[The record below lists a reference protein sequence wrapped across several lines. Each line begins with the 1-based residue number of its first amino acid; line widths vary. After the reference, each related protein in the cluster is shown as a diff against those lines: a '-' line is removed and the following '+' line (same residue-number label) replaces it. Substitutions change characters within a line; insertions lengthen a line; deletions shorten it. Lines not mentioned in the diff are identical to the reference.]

1 VGQLCCSI
9 ERKLAAKQPVQ
20 TRQVC
25 QAQQRHGCRSLYTFN
40 VSCYLRTKM
49 GRLPQTKAGFI
60 ASKYETLFPSLHA
73 SSYTYAAAC
82 SINRIVAGDK
92 WSFCGSRHIWDV
104 LTCQMGIG
112 KLSKTP
118 FWPWLRSTA
127 PVCWLM
133 QGKLTTLK
141 VHRGTTCQGEPHRG
155 AQVVCCL
162 VRQGGLFTYSIWKA
176 GLVLHLLFACIGI
189 RPFAIMRA

>member
-1 VGQLCCSI
+1 M
-9 ERKLAAKQPVQ
+9 
-20 TRQVC
+20 T
-25 QAQQRHGCRSLYTFN
+25 N
-40 VSCYLRTKM
+40 VS
-49 GRLPQTKAGFI
+49 RLLQTKAGSV
-60 ASKYETLFPSLHA
+60 ASEYEILFPSLHA
-73 SSYTYAAAC
+73 SSYPYAAAR
-82 SINRIVAGDK
+82 SVNRIVAGDK
-92 WSFCGSRHIWDV
+92 WSFCVSRHIWDA
-104 LTCQMGIG
+104 LWGLANFG
-112 KLSKTP
+112 PL
-118 FWPWLRSTA
+118 STA

-162 VRQGGLFTYSIWKA
+162 VRLGGLFTYSIWKA